1 MSASSIVNY
10 SFIKMQTSS
19 FSYIQHLEKATDP
32 SMQEMDWSLVF
43 AICDV
48 VNNTEQGAKEARKL
62 LQKKMLADQPQ
73 TQILALEVCNMG
85 IVLAGSFFGG
95 VEEEDGTPYT
105 AG

>member
-1 MSASSIVNY
+1 MLASSIVNY
-10 SFIKMQTSS
+10 PVTRCKEAYSLS
-19 FSYIQHLEKATDP
+19 QHLEKATDP

-73 TQILALEVCNMG
+73 TQILALEVCS
-85 IVLAGSFFGG
+85 IVFKESFLG
-95 VEEEDGTPYT
+95 
-105 AG
+105 